1 MKPPARAAALLA
13 TGLLQACAGPQS
25 TLAPAGPSAAAI
37 ARTWWL
43 MAGGAAAIWLL
54 VMALVLWA
62 LYRGRNTRALE
73 RPQRLI
79 VGGGLVLPPLVLAA
93 LLVHGTLSSA
103 RITGIGEQ
111 VDLRVDVV
119 ATRWQWRFRY
129 RDADGR
135 VLAESFDELV
145 LPRRRMVEFT
155 IASADVVHS
164 FWIPR
169 LGGKMDAIPGRANR
183 LRLRADTAGPMRGQ
197 CAEYCGVGHA
207 HMAFEVRV
215 VDDATHAA
223 WLADNAVDTRT
234 AEGADAAPDA
244 ATAPGNPP

>member
-1 MKPPARAAALLA
+1 MVAMAMAALLP
-13 TGLLQACAGPQS
+13 ACAGPQS
-25 TLAPAGPSAAAI
+25 TLDPAGPAAEAI

-43 MAGGAAAIWLL
+43 MAGGATAIWLL

-62 LYRGRNTRALE
+62 LYRGRNTRALA

-119 ATRWQWRFRY
+119 AARWQWRFRH

-135 VLAESFDELV
+135 VVSQSFDELV

-169 LGGKMDAIPGRANR
+169 LGGKMDAIPGRVNR
-183 LRLRADTAGPMRGQ
+183 LRLRADAAGPMRGQ
-197 CAEYCGVGHA
+197 CAEYCGIGHA

-215 VDDATHAA
+215 VDDATYAA
-223 WLADNAVDTRT
+223 WLAENALDTRI
-234 AEGADAAPDA
+234 AEGADAGPDA
-244 ATAPGNPP
+244 APAPGDTP

>member
-1 MKPPARAAALLA
+1 
-13 TGLLQACAGPQS
+13 
-25 TLAPAGPSAAAI
+25 
-37 ARTWWL
+37 
-43 MAGGAAAIWLL
+43 MAGGATAIWLL

-62 LYRGRNTRALE
+62 LYRGRDTRALA

-79 VGGGLVLPPLVLAA
+79 VGGGLLLPPLVLAA

-119 ATRWQWRFRY
+119 AARWQWRFRY

-135 VLAESFDELV
+135 VVAQSFDELV
-145 LPRRRMVEFT
+145 LPRRRMVEFS

-169 LGGKMDAIPGRANR
+169 LGGKMDAVPGRVNR
-183 LRLRADTAGPMRGQ
+183 LRLRADRAGPMRGQ

-215 VDDATHAA
+215 VDDAAYAA
-223 WLADNAVDTRT
+223 WLAENAIDARI
-234 AEGADAAPDA
+234 AEDADVGADAAP
-244 ATAPGNPP
+244 APGDTP